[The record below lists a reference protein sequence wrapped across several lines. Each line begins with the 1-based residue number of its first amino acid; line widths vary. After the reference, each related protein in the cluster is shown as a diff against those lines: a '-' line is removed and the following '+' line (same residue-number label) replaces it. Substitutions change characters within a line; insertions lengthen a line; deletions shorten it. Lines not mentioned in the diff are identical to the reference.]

1 MFIVRRGALV
11 LIAFALALAAG
22 PSHGGAW
29 PQRAVRIILP
39 LPAGGGT
46 DLAARLFAER
56 LSERWRQSVVVENR
70 PGPDGIVGVTGF
82 VNSRDEHTL
91 LFANA
96 GPISINPLI
105 HQNLPYDPAR
115 DLVPIASAID
125 NFFAIAVSS
134 SLGVDSIGA
143 FVALARKEPRGLNWT
158 ATAGLPQYIF
168 EALQKNQGLEMTYV
182 PYRDFAQAL
191 QDFGEGR
198 VHAVAT
204 GVPILLPQ
212 VQLGKAKLLMVTN
225 RERSALA
232 EDVPTA
238 KEAGHPELLFEGVV
252 GFYGWRDIPADLR
265 ERIAADV
272 RAVAS
277 DSAMTARLRGIGV
290 AVRAGTPAEFAADI
304 EAQRARITAIV
315 RPAKPAN

>member
-1 MFIVRRGALV
+1 MFMVRRAALV
-11 LIAFALALAAG
+11 MIASAMAMTAG
-22 PSHGGAW
+22 PSQAGAW
-29 PQRAVRIILP
+29 PQRAVRIIMP
-39 LPAGGGT
+39 LVAGGGT

-56 LSERWRQSVVVENR
+56 LSERWRQPVVVENR

-91 LFANA
+91 LFSNA

-125 NFFAIAVSS
+125 NFFAVAVSS
-134 SLGVDSIGA
+134 SVGVDSISA
-143 FVALARKEPRGLNWT
+143 FVALARREPRRLNWT

-168 EALQKNQGLEMTYV
+168 AALQKSQGLEMTYV

-191 QDFGEGR
+191 QDVGEGR

-204 GVPILLPQ
+204 AIPLLLPQ
-212 VQLGKAKLLMVTN
+212 VQLGKVKLLMVTN
-225 RERSALA
+225 RERSSLA
-232 EDVPTA
+232 ADVPTA
-238 KEAGHPELLFEGVV
+238 KEAGYPELLFEGVV

-265 ERIAADV
+265 ASIAADI
-272 RAVAS
+272 RAVAA
-277 DSAMTARLRGIGV
+277 DTAMTARLRSVGV
-290 AVRAGTPAEFAADI
+290 AVRAGTSAEFAADI
-304 EAQRARITAIV
+304 EAQREKIATLLQV
-315 RPAKPAN
+315 PKPAN